1 MMEKRRVIQTIVFSR
16 GGVTQLKRKKM
27 RSEFIEYVG
36 QYMTESAK
44 LGLGNCCISYSRLY

>member
-1 MMEKRRVIQTIVFSR
+1 MMEKRRVIPTIVFSR

-36 QYMTESAK
+36 QYMTKSEK